1 MHMHGACTG
10 YRCSPLYPHGHM
22 AGEQSPTAALGGAAR
37 GGETPGAQTLQRF
50 ADLVVGF
57 AANVQPGQVVAIG
70 TEPGKLELTRAVA
83 DAAYRAGAKFVD
95 VMHFDLHVKRSRI
108 LHAAE
113 ETLDYVPPWY
123 GERILALG
131 DLRAAR
137 IGLTGPAAPGLL
149 NDLDPQRAGR
159 DQLPFLRESS
169 QVVNART
176 TNWTAVPCPTPP
188 WAALVFPELDPGA
201 AFERLWDQ
209 VIHMCRLDEED
220 PVAAWRER
228 QRVLVGASE
237 RLTALHL
244 DALHFEGP
252 GTDLRVGLLPSSRWL
267 AARFE
272 TVGGIVHMPNLPSEE
287 VFTAPDPARVDGV
300 VRSTKPLVVG
310 GTIIRGLRV
319 HFAGGRATSIEADE
333 GGELLAQYAR
343 KDDGAARLGEVAL
356 VDAAGRIGPLDT
368 VFYDTLI
375 DENAASHVAL
385 GAAYEFTA
393 GEEDRERINRS
404 QIHVDFMIGSPEVD
418 VTGLTATGERVP
430 VLRGGAWRI

>member
-1 MHMHGACTG
+1 MATLTSMRGPEPTIAPAGATE
-10 YRCSPLYPHGHM
+10 P
-22 AGEQSPTAALGGAAR
+22 GGAL
-37 GGETPGAQTLQRF
+37 PGDDVLRRF

-70 TEPGKLELTRAVA
+70 TEPGKLELTRVVA
-83 DAAYRAGAKFVD
+83 DCAYRAGAKFVD
-95 VMHFDLHVKRSRI
+95 VMQFDLHVKRSRI
-108 LHAAE
+108 LHAPE

-137 IGLTGPAAPGLL
+137 IALTGPSAPGLL
-149 NDLDPQRAGR
+149 NDLDPERAGR

-169 QVVNART
+169 VVVNART
-176 TNWTAVPCPTPP
+176 TNWTAVPCPTAP
-188 WAALVFPELDPGA
+188 WAALVFPGLEPGA
-201 AFERLWDQ
+201 ALARLWGD
-209 VIHMCRLDEED
+209 VIHMCRLDEDD

-228 QRVLVGASE
+228 QDVLVGVSE
-237 RLTALHL
+237 RLTGLRL

-252 GTDLRVGLLPSSRWL
+252 GTDLRIGLLPSSRWL

-272 TVGGIVHMPNLPSEE
+272 TVDGIVHMPNVPSEE

-319 HFAGGRATSIEADE
+319 RFEGGRAVSIEADE
-333 GGELLAQYAR
+333 GGELLAQYSGR
-343 KDDGAARLGEVAL
+343 DEGAARLGEVAL
-356 VDAAGRIGPLDT
+356 VDGAGRIGPLDT

-404 QIHVDFMIGSPEVD
+404 QIHVDFMIGSAEVD
-418 VTGLTATGERVP
+418 VTGLTAAGERVP
-430 VLRGGAWRI
+430 VLRAGAWQI